1 MLLHKPSFFAT
12 LGLSAIIIAST
23 GYSFLIVNSSPGS
36 IIIPITAIV
45 SVCILLGMAQI
56 ILGYEI
62 RSLRNL
68 AIGRNLVPGS
78 AAGVAE
84 SRGSSRYP
92 PIIIGN
98 ESHFDDFKNAPD
110 PAKMDESDKR
120 LEKFRQALKRMGR
133 PIEYVAPRAEKKRVV
148 AGTRTKRVDLRRNDD
163 GMDKAL
169 TKSFHV
175 SMVGRTEIVL
185 LATSTGEEVKLPVGN
200 AEVLEMAW
208 QAFAKGMRV
217 RPIIQSGRLAR
228 LEPG

>member
-1 MLLHKPSFFAT
+1 MLLHKPSFFAI

-23 GYSFLIVNSSPGS
+23 GYSFLIVDSSPSS
-36 IIIPITAIV
+36 ITIPITAIV

-62 RSLRNL
+62 RSIRNF

-78 AAGVAE
+78 AGTPE
-84 SRGSSRYP
+84 SEGSSRYP

-98 ESHFDDFKNAPD
+98 ESHLEDFKNAPD
-110 PAKMDESDKR
+110 PSKLDESEKR
-120 LEKFRQALKRMGR
+120 LEKFREALKRMGR
-133 PIEYVAPRAEKKRVV
+133 PVEYVAPRVEKKKVV
-148 AGTRTKRVDLRRNDD
+148 ARTRNNRVDLLGNDD
-163 GMDKAL
+163 GMEKAM

-185 LATSTGEEVKLPVGN
+185 LAASTGEEVKLPVGN
-200 AEVLEMAW
+200 AKVLETAW

-217 RPIIQSGRLAR
+217 RPVIQGGRLAR
-228 LEPG
+228 LEPE